1 MLGWRDALLNG
12 VAWQREVGERVSGC
26 VPVRPVRP
34 AGVPL
39 LARHAVLRG
48 KGLAMLRCNRH

>member
-1 MLGWRDALLNG
+1 MFGWRDVLLSG
-12 VAWQREVGERVSGC
+12 VAWQREVGERVSRW

-39 LARHAVLRG
+39 LARHAGLRG